1 VAQVPRGRA
10 PEKLWRISEDR
21 RSRLIIALDLHDNS
35 AGKQQLIKRYTG
47 LLDGLRE
54 FVVGVKI
61 GLPLSLSIGFDGISE
76 ILDRFKGEFYM
87 IADFKLSDIPEIIQV
102 VLEGFWRMGFDAAIA
117 HLFQG
122 GVGEVRRSIDL
133 FGVVAMSHPQAQLI
147 QQSFHRLL
155 EEAKAADV
163 NGIIVGAT
171 RGQLIAEARRILPET
186 TILSPGIVAQGAS
199 PAHALR
205 MGGDFEIV
213 GRAITMAEKPL
224 EAARIIVEAE
234 RDVLYA

>member
-1 VAQVPRGRA
+1 MAQVPRGRA

-87 IADFKLSDIPEIIQV
+87 IADFKLSDIPEIMQV

>member
-1 VAQVPRGRA
+1 MAQVPRGRA

>member
-1 VAQVPRGRA
+1 MAQVPRGRA

-21 RSRLIIALDLHDNS
+21 RSRLIIALDPHDNS
-35 AGKQQLIKRYTG
+35 AGKQQLTKRYTG

-54 FVVGVKI
+54 LVVGVKI

-76 ILDRFKGEFYM
+76 ILDHFKGEFYM

-147 QQSFHRLL
+147 QQNFHRLL
-155 EEAKAADV
+155 DEAKAAGV

-186 TILSPGIVAQGAS
+186 TILSPGVVAQGAS

>member
-186 TILSPGIVAQGAS
+186 TILSPGVVAQGAS

-224 EAARIIVEAE
+224 EAARMIVEAE

>member
-155 EEAKAADV
+155 DEAKAAGV

-186 TILSPGIVAQGAS
+186 TILSPGVVAQGAS

-224 EAARIIVEAE
+224 EAARMIVEAE